1 MITLNHLI
9 KHSQVNCKRAKKYLP
24 PRAPFRGSRFVVFLW
39 REWYALYIKKGLKM
53 RVDGRE
59 NNELRPIKFTHG
71 FTKHALGSVLTE
83 FGDTR
88 VLVTASVE
96 LKKPKWMTDDDNRGW
111 VTAEYSLLPASTN
124 TRCKRERDK
133 VSGRTQEIQRLIGRS
148 LRACVDLEKM
158 PGMTI
163 TIDADVIE
171 ADGGTRTASI
181 CGGFL
186 ALRDAVNKLLSTG
199 DLKENPIIEPVAAI
213 SIGIVDGEIK
223 LDLNYEED
231 SHAQVDSN
239 VILTKSGKIVDF
251 QTTAEGMPYEFEKM
265 LELYNTAKSG
275 INKIIEMY

>member
-1 MITLNHLI
+1 
-9 KHSQVNCKRAKKYLP
+9 
-24 PRAPFRGSRFVVFLW
+24 
-39 REWYALYIKKGLKM
+39 M
-53 RVDGRE
+53 RIDGRE

-88 VLVTASVE
+88 VIVTASVD
-96 LKKPKWMTDDDNRGW
+96 LRKPKWMDENDNRGW

-124 TRCKRERDK
+124 TRCKREREK

-158 PGMTI
+158 PNMTI

-186 ALRDAVNKLLSTG
+186 ALRDAVEKLIASG
-199 DLKENPIIEPVAAI
+199 DLKENPIIEPIAAI
-213 SIGIVDGEIK
+213 SIGIVDGDIK
-223 LDLNYEED
+223 LDLNYAED

-239 VILTKSGKIVDF
+239 VILTESGKIVDF
-251 QTTAEGMPYEFEKM
+251 QTTSEGEPYEFDRM
-265 LELYNTAKSG
+265 IELFNTAKAG
-275 INKIIEMY
+275 IDRIIKMY

>member
-1 MITLNHLI
+1 
-9 KHSQVNCKRAKKYLP
+9 
-24 PRAPFRGSRFVVFLW
+24 
-39 REWYALYIKKGLKM
+39 M
-53 RVDGRE
+53 RIDGRE

-88 VLVTASVE
+88 VIVTASVD
-96 LKKPKWMTDDDNRGW
+96 LKKPKWMDENDNRGW

-124 TRCKRERDK
+124 TRCKREREK

-148 LRACVDLEKM
+148 LRACVDLEKV
-158 PGMTI
+158 PNMTI

-186 ALRDAVNKLLSTG
+186 ALRDAVEKLIASG
-199 DLKENPIIEPVAAI
+199 DLKENPIIEPIAAI
-213 SIGIVDGEIK
+213 SIGIVDGDIK
-223 LDLNYEED
+223 LDLNYAED

-239 VILTKSGKIVDF
+239 VILTESGKIVDF
-251 QTTAEGMPYEFEKM
+251 QTTSEGEPYEFDRM
-265 LELYNTAKSG
+265 IELFNTAKAG
-275 INKIIEMY
+275 IDRIIKMY